1 MTNYDTKILL
11 VLSFSILASTI
22 SGIIFPSLGEF
33 FSPYILVILGL
44 LLFFNLIQ
52 LNFQDL
58 ISTFK
63 KPKFLFILCIMKVL
77 VIPVTM
83 YFVTNQIYPKYAL
96 SVLLLSGISTGL
108 GAPFVTNYVG
118 GRLSIVVGMVIVTS
132 LAVPFILPALV
143 YLLYNTEFSIP
154 VFDMILL
161 LVISL
166 IVPLIGSGII
176 KKYLPKIATSINK
189 SSLPLS
195 IILMALIN
203 LAIFSKFSD
212 YFYLEFTFVTTT
224 TVIAFALFAIFAI
237 TGYLIMNLNNRGT
250 SMKYKISGLIAISY
264 VNNILVT
271 VFAQQF
277 FGSQVAALAAFYNVP
292 YYIGIIF
299 LKILY
304 SKILR
309 TKNDETEY

>member
-1 MTNYDTKILL
+1 LTNYDTKILL

-44 LLFFNLIQ
+44 LLFLNLIQ

-58 ISTFK
+58 ILTFK
-63 KPKFLFILCIMKVL
+63 KPKFLLILCITKIL

-83 YFVTNQIYPKYAL
+83 YFVTNQIFPKYAL

-132 LAVPFILPALV
+132 LVVPFVLPALV
-143 YLLYNTEFSIP
+143 YILYNTEFSIP
-154 VFDMILL
+154 VLDMILL

-189 SSLPLS
+189 SSLPIS

-212 YFYLEFTFVTTT
+212 YFYLDFTFVITTI
-224 TVIAFALFAIFAI
+224 VIAFGLFVVFAI
-237 TGYLIMNLNNRGT
+237 TGYLIMNFNSTGK

-277 FGSQVAALAAFYNVP
+277 FGSQVAALAAFYNMP

-309 TKNDETEY
+309 IKNNE

>member
-1 MTNYDTKILL
+1 M
-11 VLSFSILASTI
+11 LSFSILASTI
-22 SGIIFPSLGEF
+22 SGIMFPSLGEF

-44 LLFFNLIQ
+44 LLFLNLIQ

-63 KPKFLFILCIMKVL
+63 KPKFLFILCITKVL

-132 LAVPFILPALV
+132 LVVPFILPALV
-143 YLLYNTEFSIP
+143 YILYNTEFSIP

-212 YFYLEFTFVTTT
+212 YFYLEFTFVITT
-224 TVIAFALFAIFAI
+224 TVIAFALFAVFAI

-277 FGSQVAALAAFYNVP
+277 FGSQVAALAAFYNMP

-304 SKILR
+304 SKILK
-309 TKNDETEY
+309 TKNNE

>member
-44 LLFFNLIQ
+44 LLFLNLIQ

-132 LAVPFILPALV
+132 LVVPFILPALV
-143 YLLYNTEFSIP
+143 YILYNTEFSIP

-195 IILMALIN
+195 ITLMALIN

-224 TVIAFALFAIFAI
+224 TLIAFALFAIFAI

>member
-1 MTNYDTKILL
+1 MTNFDTKILL

-22 SGIIFPSLGEF
+22 SGIVFPSLGEF

-44 LLFFNLIQ
+44 LLFLNLIQ

-63 KPKFLFILCIMKVL
+63 KPKFLLILCITKVL

-118 GRLSIVVGMVIVTS
+118 GKLSIVVGTVIVTS
-132 LAVPFILPALV
+132 LVVPFILPALV
-143 YLLYNTEFSIP
+143 YILYNTEFSIP

-166 IVPLIGSGII
+166 IVPLVGSGII
-176 KKYLPKIATSINK
+176 KKYLPKVATSINK
-189 SSLPLS
+189 SSLPIS

-224 TVIAFALFAIFAI
+224 TVIAFALFAVFAI

-277 FGSQVAALAAFYNVP
+277 FGSHVAALAAFYNMP

-304 SKILR
+304 SKILK
-309 TKNDETEY
+309 TKNNE

>member
-11 VLSFSILASTI
+11 VLSFSILVSTI

-44 LLFFNLIQ
+44 LLFLNLIQ

-83 YFVTNQIYPKYAL
+83 YLITNQIYPKYAL

-118 GRLSIVVGMVIVTS
+118 GRLSIVVAMVIVTS
-132 LAVPFILPALV
+132 LVVPFILPALV
-143 YLLYNTEFSIP
+143 YILYNTEFSIP
-154 VFDMILL
+154 IFDMILL

-176 KKYLPKIATSINK
+176 KKYLPTIATSINK
-189 SSLPLS
+189 SSLSIS

-224 TVIAFALFAIFAI
+224 TVIAFALFAVFAI

-277 FGSQVAALAAFYNVP
+277 FGSQVAALAAFYNMP

-304 SKILR
+304 SKILK
-309 TKNDETEY
+309 TKNNE

>member
-1 MTNYDTKILL
+1 MTNYDTKILW

-44 LLFFNLIQ
+44 LLFLNLIQ

-118 GRLSIVVGMVIVTS
+118 GRLSIVVAMVIVTS
-132 LAVPFILPALV
+132 LVVPFILPALV
-143 YLLYNTEFSIP
+143 YILYNTEFSIP

-176 KKYLPKIATSINK
+176 KKYLPTIATSINK
-189 SSLPLS
+189 SSLSIS

-224 TVIAFALFAIFAI
+224 TVIAFALFAVFAI

-277 FGSQVAALAAFYNVP
+277 FGSQVAALAAFYNMP

-304 SKILR
+304 SKILK
-309 TKNDETEY
+309 TKNNE

>member
-1 MTNYDTKILL
+1 M
-11 VLSFSILASTI
+11 
-22 SGIIFPSLGEF
+22 
-33 FSPYILVILGL
+33 
-44 LLFFNLIQ
+44 NLIQ

-58 ISTFK
+58 ILTFK
-63 KPKFLFILCIMKVL
+63 KPKFLLILCITKIL

-83 YFVTNQIYPKYAL
+83 YFVTNQIFPKYAL

-132 LAVPFILPALV
+132 LVVPFVLPALV
-143 YLLYNTEFSIP
+143 YILYNTEFSIP
-154 VFDMILL
+154 VLDMILL

-189 SSLPLS
+189 SSLPIS

-212 YFYLEFTFVTTT
+212 YFYLDFTFVITTI
-224 TVIAFALFAIFAI
+224 VIAFGLFVVFAI
-237 TGYLIMNLNNRGT
+237 TGYLIMNLNSTGK
-250 SMKYKISGLIAISY
+250 SMKYKISGLIA
-264 VNNILVT
+264 
-271 VFAQQF
+271 
-277 FGSQVAALAAFYNVP
+277 
-292 YYIGIIF
+292 
-299 LKILY
+299 
-304 SKILR
+304 
-309 TKNDETEY
+309 

>member
-44 LLFFNLIQ
+44 LLFLNLIQ

-118 GRLSIVVGMVIVTS
+118 GRLSIVVAMVIVTS
-132 LAVPFILPALV
+132 LVVPFILPALV
-143 YLLYNTEFSIP
+143 YILYNTEFSIP

-176 KKYLPKIATSINK
+176 KKYLPTIATSVNK
-189 SSLPLS
+189 SSLSIS

-224 TVIAFALFAIFAI
+224 TVIAFALFAVFAI

-277 FGSQVAALAAFYNVP
+277 FGSQVAALAAFYNMP

-304 SKILR
+304 SKILK
-309 TKNDETEY
+309 TKNNE

>member
-44 LLFFNLIQ
+44 LLFLNLIQ
-52 LNFQDL
+52 LNFEDL
-58 ISTFK
+58 ILTFK
-63 KPKFLFILCIMKVL
+63 KPKFLLILCITKIL

-83 YFVTNQIYPKYAL
+83 YFVTNQIFPKYAL

-132 LAVPFILPALV
+132 LVVPFVLPALV
-143 YLLYNTEFSIP
+143 YILYNTEFSIP
-154 VFDMILL
+154 VLDMILL

-189 SSLPLS
+189 SSLPIS

-212 YFYLEFTFVTTT
+212 YFYLDFTFVITTI
-224 TVIAFALFAIFAI
+224 VIAFGLFVVFAI
-237 TGYLIMNLNNRGT
+237 TGYLIMNFNSTGK

-277 FGSQVAALAAFYNVP
+277 FGSQVAALAAFYNMP

-309 TKNDETEY
+309 IKNNE

>member
-1 MTNYDTKILL
+1 M
-11 VLSFSILASTI
+11 
-22 SGIIFPSLGEF
+22 FPSLGEF

-44 LLFFNLIQ
+44 LLFLNLIQ

-58 ISTFK
+58 ISTFR
-63 KPKFLFILCIMKVL
+63 KPKFLFILCITKVL

-132 LAVPFILPALV
+132 LVVPFILPALV
-143 YLLYNTEFSIP
+143 YILYNTEFSIP

-212 YFYLEFTFVTTT
+212 YFYLEFTFVITT
-224 TVIAFALFAIFAI
+224 TVIAFALFAVFAI

-277 FGSQVAALAAFYNVP
+277 FGSQVAALAAFYNMP

-304 SKILR
+304 SKILK
-309 TKNDETEY
+309 TKNNE

>member
-44 LLFFNLIQ
+44 LLFLNLIQ

-132 LAVPFILPALV
+132 VVVPFILPALV

>member
-1 MTNYDTKILL
+1 M
-11 VLSFSILASTI
+11 
-22 SGIIFPSLGEF
+22 FPSLGEF

-44 LLFFNLIQ
+44 LLFLNLIQ

-63 KPKFLFILCIMKVL
+63 KPKFLFILCITKVL

-132 LAVPFILPALV
+132 LVVPFILPALV
-143 YLLYNTEFSIP
+143 YILYNTEFSIP

-189 SSLPLS
+189 SSLSLS

-212 YFYLEFTFVTTT
+212 YFYLEFTFVITT
-224 TVIAFALFAIFAI
+224 TVIAFALFAVFAI

-277 FGSQVAALAAFYNVP
+277 FGSQVAALAAFYNMP

-304 SKILR
+304 SKILK
-309 TKNDETEY
+309 TKNNE

>member
-1 MTNYDTKILL
+1 LTNYDTKILL

-44 LLFFNLIQ
+44 LLFLNLVQ

-132 LAVPFILPALV
+132 LVVPFILPALV
-143 YLLYNTEFSIP
+143 YILYNTEFSIP

>member
-44 LLFFNLIQ
+44 LLFLNLVQ

-132 LAVPFILPALV
+132 LVVPFILPALV
-143 YLLYNTEFSIP
+143 YILYNTEFSIP

>member
-1 MTNYDTKILL
+1 
-11 VLSFSILASTI
+11 VLSFSILASTV

-44 LLFFNLIQ
+44 LLFLNLIQ

-58 ISTFK
+58 ILTFK
-63 KPKFLFILCIMKVL
+63 KPKLLFILSITKVL

-132 LAVPFILPALV
+132 LVVPFILPALV
-143 YLLYNTEFSIP
+143 YILYNTKFSIP

-176 KKYLPKIATSINK
+176 KKYLPKIAISINK
-189 SSLPLS
+189 SSLPVS

-212 YFYLEFTFVTTT
+212 YFYLEFTFVITTT
-224 TVIAFALFAIFAI
+224 LIAFALFAVFAI
-237 TGYLIMNLNNRGT
+237 TGYLIMNLNNRST

-277 FGSQVAALAAFYNVP
+277 FGSQVAALAAFYNMP

-304 SKILR
+304 SKILK
-309 TKNDETEY
+309 TENDE